1 MDKQQQRC
9 KDGQQQR
16 CNEWGGT
23 SPTFHESKHEKLDRW
38 NYPENTQVCRS
49 DVWSLAHTDML
60 KLQEP

>member
-38 NYPENTQVCRS
+38 NYPENTQVCCS
-49 DVWSLAHTDML
+49 DV
-60 KLQEP
+60 